1 MERIVTPI
9 ANMHPQIPRLE
20 DYGMSTTTGF
30 LPPIPPLA
38 HLFDPYYTPWE
49 STIANLPHHI
59 SSKNIRSS
67 IHALPTL
74 STTNLNT
81 VPEYQRAY
89 TLLAFLMHSYIWGEQ
104 PSAEKLPAS
113 LSIPLLEVC
122 DKLDIPPTITYAAL
136 CLWNFR
142 PLQCQTLDDPAN
154 LKALHTFT
162 ATEDESWFYVVSVA
176 IEARG
181 APIIPSLLN
190 AIEAVHRADVE
201 ALTTHLD
208 AVADILTELAPLLQR
223 MHERL
228 NPRRFYSDIR
238 PFLAGS
244 RSLRNG
250 LVYGLGP
257 TTGQEERVGRYG
269 GGSAAQSSL
278 FQLCDV
284 VLGVQHGEEAAA
296 VVREMRGLMPG
307 AHRRFLEDVGAVAD
321 VRRFVEERGME
332 GRLAAAYRACLE
344 ALRVFRNGHINVV
357 TRYIVLP
364 AKKDVREEGGGEAKG
379 TGGAPVIGFLKQ
391 MRDETMG

>member
-1 MERIVTPI
+1 
-9 ANMHPQIPRLE
+9 MHPQIPKLE
-20 DYGMSTTTGF
+20 DYGMSATTGF
-30 LPPIPPLA
+30 LPPNPPLA
-38 HLFDPYYTPWE
+38 HLSDPHYTPWE
-49 STIANLPHHI
+49 STIANLPRHI
-59 SSKNIRSS
+59 SSKIIRSS

-89 TLLAFLMHSYIWGEQ
+89 TLLTFLAHAYIWGEQ
-104 PSAEKLPAS
+104 PPAEKLPAS

-142 PLQCQTLDDPAN
+142 PLQGQPLNDPAN

-162 ATEDESWFYVVSVA
+162 ATEDESWFYMVSVA
-176 IEARG
+176 IESRG
-181 APIIPSLLN
+181 APIIPNLLS
-190 AIEAVHRADVE
+190 AIEAVRRTDVE
-201 ALTTHLD
+201 ALTTNLQ
-208 AVADILTELAPLLQR
+208 AVTDVLTELAPLLQR

-228 NPRRFYSDIR
+228 NPRRFYCDIR

-244 RSLRNG
+244 RSLPNG
-250 LVYGLGP
+250 LVYDVGA
-257 TTGQEERVGRYG
+257 TTGTEERVGRYG

-284 VLGVQHGEEAAA
+284 VLGIQHGEEAAC
-296 VVREMRGLMPG
+296 VVSEMRALMPG

-332 GRLAAAYRACLE
+332 GGLAAAYRGCLE
-344 ALRVFRNGHINVV
+344 ALKVFRNGHIIVV
-357 TRYIVLP
+357 TRYVVLP
-364 AKKDVREEGGGEAKG
+364 AKKDGKEEGVGEVKG

-391 MRDETMG
+391 MRDETTG